1 MFFIDGFNVYHI
13 RAQQTRG
20 VEVVFGSFRL
30 KDRLCQNCRTSFRT
44 YEEKQTDVN
53 IAIHLFRLAYL
64 GQFDKAIL
72 VTGDSDVIPAV
83 EAVKQ
88 VFPAKQIGV
97 VIPIGRRAE
106 HLKQTVDF
114 SFRMKEKH
122 LRTCQL
128 PDAIPLG
135 EGKALKRPGSW
146 R

>member
-1 MFFIDGFNVYHI
+1 M
-13 RAQQTRG
+13 
-20 VEVVFGSFRL
+20 
-30 KDRLCQNCRTSFRT
+30 
-44 YEEKQTDVN
+44 N

-64 GQFDKAIL
+64 DEFDKAIL
-72 VTGDSDVIPAV
+72 VTGDSDVVPAV

-97 VIPIGRRAE
+97 VIPIGRRAQ
-106 HLKQTVDF
+106 HLKQIADF
-114 SFRMKEKH
+114 SFKMKEKH

-135 EGKALKRPGSW
+135 EGVALKRPDSW